1 MGVRGFSSA
10 RGFQFRE
17 GVVNPQENGII
28 KKKDWSELREE
39 TEGISLY
46 GNVFWLLIGVI
57 SLCMAV
63 RSYQNIGGLDGIMS
77 EGVNLDLLS
86 GLILFAVISM
96 VCFCFIF
103 RNLIKKFKKK
113 TIDQLN
119 KIGIKRGNSDEEKS
133 LFDVRNCGSTT
144 LWMWKTK

>member
-1 MGVRGFSSA
+1 MKKEKKDYKRSMGVIGFSSA
-10 RGFQFRE
+10 SGFKFRE

-28 KKKDWSELREE
+28 KKKGWSELREE

-63 RSYQNIGGLDGIMS
+63 RSYQNIGGLEGIMS

-96 VCFCFIF
+96 VCFCFTF

-113 TIDQLN
+113 TID
-119 KIGIKRGNSDEEKS
+119 
-133 LFDVRNCGSTT
+133 
-144 LWMWKTK
+144 